1 MIGFGLS
8 RPRRGTD
15 RVRNKQKRGMSMTNQ
30 DLETGAQ
37 TPQRKKSLIV
47 HILLAQVA
55 VVLCCLLAWYLCENV
70 VRKQYSDATYRTE
83 LEMVDNNYNA
93 MGYLKGAD
101 GKLAALQYNKVSDV
115 IFKKPFYQAIVDE
128 MGLLHADELRAGRPL
143 GEQDLTAGRLM
154 DRVAWGYDEADPTGR
169 TITIDVT
176 YADPAEAEEIGNRLA
191 EKLNEIL
198 TDKSKLPGPPI
209 NQPNRI
215 EHIGLIQEPVR
226 TGPNTLV
233 WVIIAG
239 IIAEGV
245 FLTMAFQTGWKNKL
259 TCIIMGFANLSR
271 GQILRGLLFFVFE
284 VVAIGYMVGWG
295 VGWMQ
300 KLPTLG
306 TVKTE
311 HYALKAGGQEVVTY
325 GDDSF
330 KILLYGVLTIFFI
343 GAIIYTYYQNVKQ
356 GRLAAAIE
364 ARGKKLKSGKED
376 LRSLVDDQF
385 HKTLLA
391 LPVTGIIVFT
401 VMPIIFMVLVAFTN
415 YSGPLDGKENL
426 FSWVG
431 LDNFNQLLT
440 WTSSGSGNKTFMAT
454 FGEILA
460 WTLIWAFF
468 ATFTNYFLGMFV
480 AMAINKKGIKLK
492 KMWRTILVLTIAIPQ
507 FISLLYVS
515 KMFDKNGIINSFLLN
530 MGWIDK
536 ALPFWEDAT
545 WARVTVI
552 LINIWIGIPYL
563 MLITTGILMNIP
575 ADLYESARID
585 GANPWQQYTRITL
598 PYMLFVT
605 GPYLLTS
612 FTGNMNNF
620 NVIYLLTGGGP
631 TKLGAYSAGG
641 VSAGETDLLI
651 TWLFKITQ
659 GGDHLYYQASV
670 VGILVFL
677 VVALITLLVYSR
689 LPSNK
694 NEEDFQ

>member
-1 MIGFGLS
+1 M
-8 RPRRGTD
+8 R
-15 RVRNKQKRGMSMTNQ
+15 
-30 DLETGAQ
+30 
-37 TPQRKKSLIV
+37 
-47 HILLAQVA
+47 
-55 VVLCCLLAWYLCENV
+55 
-70 VRKQYSDATYRTE
+70 
-83 LEMVDNNYNA
+83 
-93 MGYLKGAD
+93 
-101 GKLAALQYNKVSDV
+101 
-115 IFKKPFYQAIVDE
+115 
-128 MGLLHADELRAGRPL
+128 
-143 GEQDLTAGRLM
+143 
-154 DRVAWGYDEADPTGR
+154 
-169 TITIDVT
+169 
-176 YADPAEAEEIGNRLA
+176 
-191 EKLNEIL
+191 
-198 TDKSKLPGPPI
+198 
-209 NQPNRI
+209 
-215 EHIGLIQEPVR
+215 
-226 TGPNTLV
+226 
-233 WVIIAG
+233 IAG

-391 LPVTGIIVFT
+391 LPLTGILVFT
-401 VMPIIFMVLVAFTN
+401 VLPIFFMILVAFTN
-415 YSGPLDGKENL
+415 YDGTHNGYTNSL
-426 FSWVG
+426 FTWVG
-431 LDNFNQLLT
+431 LDNFNTMLSWNVTGGAGTQ
-440 WTSSGSGNKTFMAT
+440 SYAAT
-454 FGEILA
+454 FGEVLL

-480 AMAINKKGIKLK
+480 AMAINKKGIRFK
-492 KMWRTILVLTIAIPQ
+492 KGWRTILVLTIAIPQ

-515 KMFDKNGIINSFLLN
+515 KMFAKNGIVNGFLMS
-530 MGWIDK
+530 MGWIQQ
-536 ALPFWEDAT
+536 ALPFWEDPT

-585 GANPWQQYTRITL
+585 GANAWQQYRKITL

-620 NVIYLLTGGGP
+620 NVIFLLTGGAP
-631 TKLGAYSAGG
+631 VNPAASSAAGAVGY
-641 VSAGETDLLI
+641 TDLLI
-651 TWLFKITQ
+651 TWLFKITMGAESQ
-659 GGDHLYYQASV
+659 YYLASV
-670 VGILVFL
+670 IGILVFV
-677 VVALITLLVYSR
+677 VVALISLVVYNV
-689 LPSNK
+689 LPSIK
-694 NEEDFQ
+694 NEEDFR

>member
-1 MIGFGLS
+1 
-8 RPRRGTD
+8 
-15 RVRNKQKRGMSMTNQ
+15 MTNQ
-30 DLETGAQ
+30 GLDTGAQ
-37 TPQRKKSLIV
+37 TPQRKIPLIV

-70 VRKQYSDATYRTE
+70 VQKTYSDATYRTE

-93 MGYLKGAD
+93 MGYLKGEN
-101 GKLAALQYNKVSDV
+101 GKIAALQYDKVSEV
-115 IFKKPFYQAIVDE
+115 ITKKPFYQDIVDE
-128 MGLLHADELRAGRPL
+128 MGLLHADELKAGRPL
-143 GEQDLTAGRLM
+143 SEQDLTAGRLM
-154 DRVAWGYDEADPTGR
+154 DRVQWGYDEKDETGR

-176 YADPAEAEEIGNRLA
+176 YADPAEAEEISNRLA
-191 EKLNEIL
+191 EKLNAIL
-198 TDKSKLPGPPI
+198 MDKTKFPGPPI

-215 EHIGLIQEPVR
+215 EHVGLIQEPVR

-259 TCIIMGFANLSR
+259 TCVIMGFANLSR

>member
-1 MIGFGLS
+1 
-8 RPRRGTD
+8 
-15 RVRNKQKRGMSMTNQ
+15 MTTKAFEQ
-30 DLETGAQ
+30 SAPD
-37 TPQRKKSLIV
+37 PQRKYPLWV

-55 VVLCCLLAWYLCENV
+55 VVLVCLLTWYLCENV
-70 VRKQYSDATYRTE
+70 VEKTYSDATYRTQ
-83 LEMVDNNYNA
+83 LVMVDNNYNA
-93 MGYLKGAD
+93 MGYLKGED
-101 GKLAALQYNKVSDV
+101 GKIAALQYSKISDE
-115 IFKKPFYQAIVDE
+115 ITKKKFYQQVVDDL
-128 MGLLHADELRAGRPL
+128 GLLASHDAQHAQLTEH
-143 GEQDLTAGRLM
+143 DLTAGRLM
-154 DRVAWGYDEADPTGR
+154 DRVTWGYDEADETGR
-169 TITIDVT
+169 TINIDVT
-176 YADPAEAEEIGNRLA
+176 YTDPEEAEIVGNKLA
-191 EKLNEIL
+191 EQLDKLL
-198 TDKSKLPGPPI
+198 TDKSLLPGPPI
-209 NQPNRI
+209 NQKNTI
-215 EHIGLIQEPVR
+215 NHAGLVKEPER

-239 IIAEGV
+239 LIAEGV
-245 FLTMAFQTGWKNKL
+245 FLTMAFQTGWKNKVN
-259 TCIIMGFANLSR
+259 CVIMGFANLSR
-271 GQILRGLLFFVFE
+271 GQVLRGLLFLLFE
-284 VVAIGYMVGWG
+284 IVGIGYMVGWG
-295 VGWMQ
+295 IGWMK

-311 HYALKAGGQEVVTY
+311 HYALKLGGNESVSY

-343 GAIIYTYYQNVKQ
+343 VAFIYTYRVSVKQ
-356 GRLAAAIE
+356 GRLAAKIE
-364 ARGKKLKSGKED
+364 ASGKKLKSGKED
-376 LRSLVDDQF
+376 LRSMVDDQF

-391 LPVTGIIVFT
+391 LPVTGILLFT
-401 VMPIIFMVLVAFTN
+401 VLPIIFMVLVAFTN
-415 YSGPLDGKENL
+415 YSGPYDGKENL

-431 LDNFNQLLT
+431 LENFNQLVT

-492 KMWRTILVLTIAIPQ
+492 KMWRTILVMTIAIPQ

-515 KMFDKNGIINSFLLN
+515 KMFDKNGLVNTFLLN
-530 MGWIDK
+530 MWWIDK

-545 WARVTVI
+545 WARITVV

-620 NVIYLLTGGGP
+620 NVLYLLTGGGP
-631 TKLGAYSAGG
+631 TKIGGYSAGG
-641 VSAGETDLLI
+641 VAAGNTDLLI
-651 TWLFKITQ
+651 TWLFKVTQ

-670 VGILVFL
+670 IGILVFI
-677 VVALITLLVYSR
+677 VVAVITLLVYNR

>member
-1 MIGFGLS
+1 M
-8 RPRRGTD
+8 
-15 RVRNKQKRGMSMTNQ
+15 
-30 DLETGAQ
+30 
-37 TPQRKKSLIV
+37 
-47 HILLAQVA
+47 
-55 VVLCCLLAWYLCENV
+55 
-70 VRKQYSDATYRTE
+70 
-83 LEMVDNNYNA
+83 
-93 MGYLKGAD
+93 
-101 GKLAALQYNKVSDV
+101 
-115 IFKKPFYQAIVDE
+115 
-128 MGLLHADELRAGRPL
+128 
-143 GEQDLTAGRLM
+143 
-154 DRVAWGYDEADPTGR
+154 
-169 TITIDVT
+169 
-176 YADPAEAEEIGNRLA
+176 
-191 EKLNEIL
+191 
-198 TDKSKLPGPPI
+198 
-209 NQPNRI
+209 
-215 EHIGLIQEPVR
+215 
-226 TGPNTLV
+226 
-233 WVIIAG
+233 IIAG

-259 TCIIMGFANLSR
+259 TCIIMGFANMSR
-271 GQILRGLLFFVFE
+271 GQVLRGLLFLLFE
-284 VVAIGYMVGWG
+284 VVAVGYMIGWG
-295 VGWMQ
+295 VGWLQ

-311 HYALKAGGQEVVTY
+311 HYALRAGGQEVVTY

-356 GRLAAAIE
+356 GRLAAKIE
-364 ARGKKLKSGKED
+364 AAGKKLKSGRED

-415 YSGPLDGKENL
+415 YSGTFDGKENL

-440 WTSSGSGNKTFMAT
+440 WTAGGSGNKTFMAT

-492 KMWRTILVLTIAIPQ
+492 KMWRTILVMTIAIPQ

-530 MGWIDK
+530 MGWTSKPIEFFGDVNNPW
-536 ALPFWEDAT
+536 LS
-545 WARVTVI
+545 RITVI
-552 LINIWIGIPYL
+552 VINIWIGIPYL

-620 NVIYLLTGGGP
+620 NVIYLLTGGAP

-641 VSAGETDLLI
+641 VSAGQTDLLI
-651 TWLFKITQ
+651 TWLFNITQ
-659 GGDHLYYQASV
+659 GGEHLYYQASV